1 MTKPAIEQALQLYQ
15 DSVFKAAF
23 YVCKNREDAEDVAQ
37 ETFLA
42 YCREHRDFE
51 SDEHVRAWLL
61 RVAINK
67 AKNLK
72 ASFWHRRRENV
83 PDFTEWLS
91 VRESDT
97 QPLPDEEDLML
108 IQAVMEL
115 PEKCRMIVHLFYY
128 EEYSVKEI
136 AEILVINENTVKS
149 QLHRGRTLLKS
160 KLKEMWEDE

>member
-1 MTKPAIEQALQLYQ
+1 MTKLAIEQALQLYQ
-15 DSVFKAAF
+15 DSVFRAAF

-42 YCREHRDFE
+42 YCRDQRDFE
-51 SDEHVRAWLL
+51 SSDHVRAWLL

-83 PDFTEWLS
+83 PDFAEWLS
-91 VRESDT
+91 IRESEA
-97 QPLPDEEDLML
+97 QPLPDKDDLDL
-108 IQAVMEL
+108 IQAVMDL
-115 PEKCRMIVHLFYY
+115 PEKCRLIVHLFYY
-128 EEYSVKEI
+128 EDYSVKEI
-136 AEILVINENTVKS
+136 AEILGINENTVKS
-149 QLHRGRTLLKS
+149 QLHRGRTLLKN